1 MLGAGA
7 ADDEVV
13 VVAVDKL
20 TGAEIP
26 TVVCTA
32 PDAGVV
38 DAKLFG
44 ALNAIPLDDGIA
56 VEVLGANTFAVEA
69 VVAPNDIVAS
79 GVVVLAAKDVDPA
92 FPKLK
97 PVVPELTAL
106 GVIVAA
112 GAVTLAVESPNPNAG
127 GAAEVAVV
135 VAGVPSE
142 KAGAAEVG
150 VAPKAGVAAV
160 GVAPKAGAAE
170 VGVAPKAG
178 AAEVGVAPKAG
189 AAEVGVAPKLNLT
202 ALDVVGAK
210 FGVCDTAPPKLKPVE
225 GCWLSGAKLV
235 CVCGAG
241 VENPA
246 CGCSVG
252 AANAV
257 CDCGMGAAN
266 PIGV

>member
-1 MLGAGA
+1 MIGAGA

-112 GAVTLAVESPNPNAG
+112 GAVTLAVERPNPNAG

-142 KAGAAEVG
+142 
-150 VAPKAGVAAV
+150 
-160 GVAPKAGAAE
+160 KAGAAE

>member
-1 MLGAGA
+1 MIGAGA

-150 VAPKAGVAAV
+150 VAPKAG
-160 GVAPKAGAAE
+160 
-170 VGVAPKAG
+170 

-202 ALDVVGAK
+202 ALDVVDAK

>member
-26 TVVCTA
+26 TVACAA
-32 PDAGVV
+32 PDDGVV
-38 DAKLFG
+38 DAKVLG
-44 ALNAIPLDDGIA
+44 APNPIPLEDGIA
-56 VEVLGANTFAVEA
+56 VVVLVANTFAVEA
-69 VVAPNDIVAS
+69 VVAPSDIVAS

-97 PVVPELTAL
+97 PVVPELTVLDAT
-106 GVIVAA
+106 VAA
-112 GAVTLAVESPNPNAG
+112 GAVTLAVESPNPNVG
-127 GAAEVAVV
+127 GAAVEAAAV

-142 KAGAAEVG
+142 
-150 VAPKAGVAAV
+150 
-160 GVAPKAGAAE
+160 
-170 VGVAPKAG
+170 KAG

-189 AAEVGVAPKLNLT
+189 AAEVGVAPKLNLI

-210 FGVCDTAPPKLKPVE
+210 VGACDTAPPKLKPVE
-225 GCWLSGAKLV
+225 GCWLNGAKLD

-241 VENPA
+241 VANPA
-246 CGCSVG
+246 CDCSVG

-257 CDCGMGAAN
+257 CDCGIGAAN
-266 PIGV
+266 PTGV

>member
-1 MLGAGA
+1 MVGAGA

-26 TVVCTA
+26 TVACTA
-32 PDAGVV
+32 PIDGVV
-38 DAKLFG
+38 DAKVLG
-44 ALNAIPLDDGIA
+44 APNAIPLDDGIA
-56 VEVLGANTFAVEA
+56 VVVLVANTFAVEA
-69 VVAPNDIVAS
+69 VVAPNDVVAS
-79 GVVVLAAKDVDPA
+79 GVVVLAAKDADPA

-97 PVVPELTAL
+97 PVVPELTVL
-106 GVIVAA
+106 GAIVTA

-127 GAAEVAVV
+127 GAADVVAAA

-142 KAGAAEVG
+142 
-150 VAPKAGVAAV
+150 
-160 GVAPKAGAAE
+160 KAGAAE

-189 AAEVGVAPKLNLT
+189 AAEVGVAPKLNLI
-202 ALDVVGAK
+202 ALDVVNANVGA
-210 FGVCDTAPPKLKPVE
+210 CDTAPPRLKPVE
-225 GCWLSGAKLV
+225 GCWLSGAKLD
-235 CVCGAG
+235 CVCAAG
-241 VENPA
+241 VANPA
-246 CGCSVG
+246 CDCSVG

-257 CDCGMGAAN
+257 CDCGIGAAN

>member
-26 TVVCTA
+26 TVACTA
-32 PDAGVV
+32 PIDGVV
-38 DAKLFG
+38 DAKVLG
-44 ALNAIPLDDGIA
+44 APNAIPLDDGIA
-56 VEVLGANTFAVEA
+56 VVVLVANTFAVEA
-69 VVAPNDIVAS
+69 VVAPNDVVAS
-79 GVVVLAAKDVDPA
+79 GVVVLAAKDADPA

-97 PVVPELTAL
+97 PVVPELTVL
-106 GVIVAA
+106 GAIVTA

-127 GAAEVAVV
+127 GAADEVAAV

-142 KAGAAEVG
+142 
-150 VAPKAGVAAV
+150 
-160 GVAPKAGAAE
+160 
-170 VGVAPKAG
+170 KAG

-189 AAEVGVAPKLNLT
+189 AAEVGVAPKLNLI
-202 ALDVVGAK
+202 ALDVVGANV
-210 FGVCDTAPPKLKPVE
+210 GACDTAPPRLKPVE
-225 GCWLSGAKLV
+225 GCWLSGAKLD
-235 CVCGAG
+235 CVCAAG
-241 VENPA
+241 VANPA
-246 CGCSVG
+246 CDCSVG

-257 CDCGMGAAN
+257 CDCGIGAAN